1 MGVQPVKILFRR
13 PLMFEPDP
21 RQFQH
26 ARPEAPPE
34 SGPVVHEIRRDQ
46 DAART
51 QDGADAGDAI
61 GLGKGFRLD

>member
-1 MGVQPVKILFRR
+1 
-13 PLMFEPDP
+13 
-21 RQFQH
+21 
-26 ARPEAPPE
+26 
-34 SGPVVHEIRRDQ
+34 VVHEIRRDQ

>member
-1 MGVQPVKILFRR
+1 
-13 PLMFEPDP
+13 MFEPDP

-26 ARPEAPPE
+26 ARPEAPSE

-46 DAART
+46 DAVRT
-51 QDGADAGDAI
+51 QDAADAGDAI